1 MISTS
6 FDLQTSCENETFSF
20 AEKLADLLQ
29 PADVL
34 GLKGELG
41 AGKTCFTKGLVA
53 ALDPQQD
60 LVVTSPTFSL
70 LNTYDAEIPVYHF
83 DFYRLVDVDDLE
95 TTGFWDVVAA
105 RDGIVVVEWID
116 RIPEATYAA
125 NWMVEIFP
133 VDETTRKIS
142 VTGPVERVVG
152 VGW

>member
-6 FDLQTSCENETFSF
+6 FNVQSSCENETLAF
-20 AEKLADLLQ
+20 AKKLAHLLQ

-34 GLKGELG
+34 GLKGDLG
-41 AGKTCFTKGLVA
+41 AGKTCLTKGLVA
-53 ALDPQQD
+53 ALDAHHD

-70 LNTYDAEIPVYHF
+70 LNTYDAEILVHHF

-105 RDGIVVVEWID
+105 GDGIIVIEWID
-116 RIPEATYAA
+116 RIPETADAA
-125 NWMVEIFP
+125 NWMIEIFS

-142 VTGPVERVVG
+142 VTGPAERLVG
-152 VGW
+152 VEW